1 MLGGDAVLCDAPE
14 QGTLDISNENPLRQT
29 PMSGDFETARHPVPA
44 QTPPGLEKSPPMQT
58 HVLTGLEMGPVVQ
71 TQTLRDFEKL
81 NEQCCGFQMTRRDW
95 AVLCDAPEQGTLD
108 ISDENPLRQTPMS
121 GDFETA
127 RHPVLAQTP
136 PGLEKS
142 PPMQTHVLTG
152 LEMGPV
158 VQTQTL
164 RDFEKHLND
173 LKKENF
179 SLKLRIYFL
188 EERMQQKYEASREDV
203 YKRNIELKVEVESLK
218 QELQEKQQALDK
230 ACFREIC
237 VHVLITTLLLPPRL
251 VFQVLVLHKLNDNAR
266 GVYNGHNCCGIG
278 SSAQNSNGQRGL
290 RELWDSY
297 PQCTARNVNDAHSRI
312 NVLRVNACTQL
323 YTICSQKSTSVKSE
337 YFRSVDMHWQLER
350 AAAEN
355 ETSRNE
361 AELQRRYEERQQE
374 TEHVSELL
382 ENKIQLLQEEARLA
396 KSEAERT
403 AALAEA
409 EKGHCLELT
418 EKLKKLTKEEE
429 KRGAQVLHDDH
440 CASLAQKDKCIEELI
455 QELSAREQLIELLA
469 TEKQNLLQRLEEP
482 REMEVQPFSRR

>member
-1 MLGGDAVLCDAPE
+1 MWTPGRRACCDGDGKE
-14 QGTLDISNENPLRQT
+14 
-29 PMSGDFETARHPVPA
+29 MVPGA
-44 QTPPGLEKSPPMQT
+44 S
-58 HVLTGLEMGPVVQ
+58 HLT
-71 TQTLRDFEKL
+71 
-81 NEQCCGFQMTRRDW
+81 

-108 ISDENPLRQTPMS
+108 ISDEDPLRQTPML
-121 GDFETA
+121 GDFEA
-127 RHPVLAQTP
+127 APHPVPAQTP

-142 PPMQTHVLTG
+142 PLMQTHVLTG

-230 ACFREIC
+230 A
-237 VHVLITTLLLPPRL
+237 
-251 VFQVLVLHKLNDNAR
+251 
-266 GVYNGHNCCGIG
+266 
-278 SSAQNSNGQRGL
+278 
-290 RELWDSY
+290 W
-297 PQCTARNVNDAHSRI
+297 
-312 NVLRVNACTQL
+312 
-323 YTICSQKSTSVKSE
+323 
-337 YFRSVDMHWQLER
+337 

-355 ETSRNE
+355 VTSRNE

-440 CASLAQKDKCIEELI
+440 YAALAQKDK
-455 QELSAREQLIELLA
+455 
-469 TEKQNLLQRLEEP
+469 
-482 REMEVQPFSRR
+482 